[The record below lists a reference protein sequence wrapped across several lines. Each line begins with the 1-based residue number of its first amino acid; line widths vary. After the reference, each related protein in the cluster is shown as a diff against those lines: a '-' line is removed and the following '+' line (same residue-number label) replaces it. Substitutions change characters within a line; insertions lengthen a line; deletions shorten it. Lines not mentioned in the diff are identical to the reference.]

1 MTQEYIPR
9 PGAWQGGGEAARA
22 NEIDSLSLKARSL
35 TLPRKRG
42 RVRWGKPGRLRQLV
56 EAFTEALEAQREADA
71 FFRRLEDDE
80 GRRLAVAQLPDQLV
94 VHHHFGEA
102 SARQA
107 AHEAGP
113 AHVGLVDDET
123 KAGRDQ
129 D

>member
-1 MTQEYIPR
+1 MAQEYIPR
-9 PGAWQGGGEAARA
+9 SGAWQGGGEAARA

-56 EAFTEALEAQREADA
+56 EAFAKTLETEGKANPL
-71 FFRRLEDDE
+71 FRRLEDDE
-80 GRRLAVAQLPDQLV
+80 GRRLPVAQLPDQLV

-113 AHVGLVDDET
+113 A
-123 KAGRDQ
+123 
-129 D
+129 